1 LLQRSEH
8 KAVSENM
15 ANSNTVKAGIAT
27 LDIAALRA
35 QFPILSQT
43 VRGKPLVYLDNGAT
57 TQKPEV
63 VIAAI
68 DAYYRECNSN
78 VHRGAHYLSDEATAR
93 FENARQRVADFLNAD
108 REEIIWTRG
117 TTESINLVAHCY
129 GASLKAGDEII
140 ISTLEHHSN
149 IVPWQMAC
157 ERSGATLKV
166 IPLLADGS
174 LDMEG
179 YRALLNERTRIV
191 AVTQVSNALGT
202 VTPIAEIIREAKA
215 FGAITL
221 VDGAQ
226 AVSHFP
232 VDVRAL
238 DCDFYVFSGHKLFGP
253 TGIGVLYGRKSLL
266 EAMPPWLGG
275 GEMIETVSFERST
288 WNRLPYKFEAGT
300 PNIAGAIGLGAAIE
314 WLQAQDRAAL
324 AAHESALL
332 ADATSRA
339 QSFAGMQLIG
349 TAPGKVAVMSFLLD
363 GAHPN
368 DVGQLLDQQG
378 VAVRTGHHC
387 TMPLMDCLG
396 IPGTIRASFSIYN
409 DHTDIER
416 LFSAL
421 EKVKTFL

>member
-1 LLQRSEH
+1 MSFDV
-8 KAVSENM
+8 AS
-15 ANSNTVKAGIAT
+15 
-27 LDIAALRA
+27 LRA

-43 VRGKPLVYLDNGAT
+43 IRGKSLVYLDNGAT
-57 TQKPEV
+57 TQKPEA
-63 VIAAI
+63 VIQAV

-93 FENARQRVADFLNAD
+93 FENARQSVADFLNAS

-117 TTESINLVAHCY
+117 TTESINLVASCY
-129 GASLKAGDEII
+129 GASLKAGDEVV
-140 ISTLEHHSN
+140 ISTQEHHSN

-166 IPLLADGS
+166 IPLQADGN
-174 LDMEG
+174 LDLAA

-202 VTPIAEIIREAKA
+202 VNPVAEMIRDAKA
-215 FGAITL
+215 VGAVTL
-221 VDGAQ
+221 LDGAQ
-226 AVSHFP
+226 AVSHFS

-238 DCDFYVFSGHKLFGP
+238 DCDFYAFSGHKLFGP
-253 TGIGVLYGRKSLL
+253 TGIGVLYGRKALL

-300 PNIAGAIGLGAAIE
+300 PNIAGAVGLGAAID
-314 WLQAQDRAAL
+314 WLQAQDRTAL
-324 AAHESALL
+324 AAHEAALL
-332 ADATSRA
+332 RDATTRA
-339 QSFAGMQLIG
+339 EAFDGMRLIG

-363 GAHPN
+363 GAHPH

-396 IPGTIRASFSIYN
+396 IPGTVRASFSIYN
-409 DHTDIER
+409 DSSDIER
-416 LFSAL
+416 LFMAL
-421 EKVKTFL
+421 EKVKSFL

>member
-1 LLQRSEH
+1 MSFDV
-8 KAVSENM
+8 AS
-15 ANSNTVKAGIAT
+15 
-27 LDIAALRA
+27 LRA
-35 QFPILSQT
+35 QFPILSQS

-57 TQKPEV
+57 TQKPEA
-63 VIAAI
+63 VIQAI

-93 FENARQRVADFLNAD
+93 FENARQSVADFINAS

-117 TTESINLVAHCY
+117 TTESINLVASCY
-129 GASLKAGDEII
+129 GASLKAGDEVV

-157 ERSGATLKV
+157 QRSGAILKV

-174 LDMEG
+174 LDLAG

-202 VTPIAEIIREAKA
+202 VNPVAEMIRDAKA
-215 FGAITL
+215 VGAVTVI
-221 VDGAQ
+221 DGAQ
-226 AVSHFP
+226 AVSHFSI
-232 VDVRAL
+232 DVRAL
-238 DCDFYVFSGHKLFGP
+238 DCDFYAFSGHKLFGP
-253 TGIGVLYGRKSLL
+253 TGIGVLYGRKALL

-300 PNIAGAIGLGAAIE
+300 PNIAGAIGLGAAID
-314 WLQAQDRAAL
+314 WLQAQDRPAL
-324 AAHESALL
+324 AAHEAALL
-332 ADATSRA
+332 GDATRRA
-339 QSFAGMQLIG
+339 EDFAGMRLIG

-363 GAHPN
+363 GAHPH

-396 IPGTIRASFSIYN
+396 IPGTVRASFSIYN
-409 DHTDIER
+409 DSSDIER
-416 LFSAL
+416 LFMAL
-421 EKVKTFL
+421 EKVKSFL

>member
-1 LLQRSEH
+1 MI
-8 KAVSENM
+8 V
-15 ANSNTVKAGIAT
+15 
-27 LDIAALRA
+27 DIAALRG
-35 QFPILSQT
+35 QFPILSQS

-57 TQKPEV
+57 TQKPEA
-63 VIAAI
+63 VIQAI

-93 FENARQRVADFLNAD
+93 FENARQSVASFLNAS

-117 TTESINLVAHCY
+117 TTESINLVTSCH
-129 GASLKAGDEII
+129 GASLKAGDEVV

-157 ERSGATLKV
+157 ARSGAILKV
-166 IPLLADGS
+166 IPLQADGS
-174 LDMEG
+174 LDLAA

-202 VTPIAEIIREAKA
+202 VNPVAEMIRDAKA
-215 FGAITL
+215 VGAVTVI
-221 VDGAQ
+221 DGAQ
-226 AVSHFP
+226 AVSHFS
-232 VDVRAL
+232 VDVRQL
-238 DCDFYVFSGHKLFGP
+238 DCDFYAFSGHKLFGP
-253 TGIGVLYGRKSLL
+253 TGIGVLYGRKALL

-300 PNIAGAIGLGAAIE
+300 PNIAGAIGLGAAID
-314 WLQAQDRAAL
+314 WLQAQDRGAL
-324 AAHESALL
+324 AAHEAALL
-332 ADATSRA
+332 RDATARA
-339 QSFAGMQLIG
+339 EAFDGMRLIG

-363 GAHPN
+363 GAHPH

-378 VAVRTGHHC
+378 IAVRTGHHC

-396 IPGTIRASFSIYN
+396 IPGTVRASFSIYN
-409 DHTDIER
+409 DSTDIER
-416 LFSAL
+416 LFNAL
-421 EKVKTFL
+421 EKVKSFL

>member
-1 LLQRSEH
+1 MSFDV
-8 KAVSENM
+8 AS
-15 ANSNTVKAGIAT
+15 
-27 LDIAALRA
+27 LRA

-43 VRGKPLVYLDNGAT
+43 IRGKSLVYLDNGAT
-57 TQKPEV
+57 TQKPEA
-63 VIAAI
+63 VIQAI

-93 FENARQRVADFLNAD
+93 FENARQSVADFLNAS

-117 TTESINLVAHCY
+117 TTESINLVASCY
-129 GASLKAGDEII
+129 GASLKAGDEVV
-140 ISTLEHHSN
+140 ISTQEHHSN

-166 IPLLADGS
+166 IPLQADGN
-174 LDMEG
+174 LDLAA

-202 VTPIAEIIREAKA
+202 VNPVAEMIRDAKA
-215 FGAITL
+215 VGAVTL
-221 VDGAQ
+221 LDGAQ
-226 AVSHFP
+226 AVSHFS

-238 DCDFYVFSGHKLFGP
+238 DCDFYAFSGHKLFGP
-253 TGIGVLYGRKSLL
+253 TGIGVLYGRKALL

-300 PNIAGAIGLGAAIE
+300 PN
-314 WLQAQDRAAL
+314 AL
-324 AAHESALL
+324 AAHEAALL
-332 ADATSRA
+332 RDATTRA
-339 QSFAGMQLIG
+339 EAFDGMRLIG

-363 GAHPN
+363 GAHPH

-387 TMPLMDCLG
+387 TMPLMDGLG
-396 IPGTIRASFSIYN
+396 IPGTVRASFSIYN
-409 DHTDIER
+409 DSSDIER
-416 LFSAL
+416 LFMAL
-421 EKVKTFL
+421 EKVKSFL

>member
-1 LLQRSEH
+1 MMSF
-8 KAVSENM
+8 
-15 ANSNTVKAGIAT
+15 
-27 LDIAALRA
+27 DIAALRA

-57 TQKPEV
+57 TQKPEA
-63 VIAAI
+63 VIQAI

-93 FENARQRVADFLNAD
+93 FENARQSVANFLNAS

-117 TTESINLVAHCY
+117 TTESINLVASCH
-129 GASLKAGDEII
+129 GASLKAGDEVV

-157 ERSGATLKV
+157 ERSGALLKV
-166 IPLLADGS
+166 IPLNGDGS
-174 LDMEG
+174 LDLPA

-191 AVTQVSNALGT
+191 ALTQVSNALGT
-202 VTPIAEIIREAKA
+202 VNPVAEMIRDARA
-215 FGAITL
+215 AGAVTVI
-221 VDGAQ
+221 DGAQ
-226 AVSHFP
+226 AVSHFS

-238 DCDFYVFSGHKLFGP
+238 DCDFYAFSGHKLFGP
-253 TGIGVLYGRKSLL
+253 TGIGVLYGRRTLL

-300 PNIAGAIGLGAAIE
+300 PNIAGAIGLGAAID
-314 WLQAQDRAAL
+314 WLQAQDRTAL
-324 AAHESALL
+324 AAHEATLL
-332 ADATSRA
+332 RDATARA
-339 QSFAGMQLIG
+339 EAFDGLRLIG
-349 TAPGKVAVMSFLLD
+349 TAPDKVAVMSFLLD
-363 GAHPN
+363 GTHPH

-387 TMPLMDCLG
+387 TMPLMDRLG
-396 IPGTIRASFSIYN
+396 IPGTVRASFSIYN
-409 DHTDIER
+409 DSTDVER

-421 EKVKTFL
+421 EKVKSFL

>member
-1 LLQRSEH
+1 M
-8 KAVSENM
+8 V
-15 ANSNTVKAGIAT
+15 NSNTVKASAAT
-27 LDIAALRA
+27 LDIASLRA

-43 VRGKPLVYLDNGAT
+43 VRGKSLVYLDNGAT
-57 TQKPEV
+57 TQKPEAV
-63 VIAAI
+63 MTAV

-93 FENARQRVADFLNAD
+93 FENARQRVAGFLNAD

-166 IPLLADGS
+166 IPLLTDGS
-174 LDMEG
+174 LDMAG

-202 VTPIAEIIREAKA
+202 VTPIAEIIRKAKA

-300 PNIAGAIGLGAAIE
+300 PNIAGAIGLGTAIE
-314 WLQAQDRAAL
+314 WLQAQDRSAL
-324 AAHESALL
+324 AAHEAALL
-332 ADATSRA
+332 ADATARA
-339 QSFAGMQLIG
+339 QSFAGLQLIG